1 MGRSSVG
8 RARGARDGLTTADVV
23 VLSLLTERA
32 MHGYDLISEY
42 ERQEVV
48 DWASVS
54 KAQVYYAL
62 QKLERLGLIETAPDA
77 EGVRERTVFAPTE
90 QGRIALAGDLG
101 HTDWAKGRTANPFA
115 TWLGLSIHAGRDV
128 IAPMIA
134 ARRQFL
140 LEELAR
146 EKASLNFLM
155 TLDSERARAGRL
167 IVDLVIRTL
176 EAEMNWLE
184 SLHGQ
189 SDLPND

>member
-1 MGRSSVG
+1 MGRSPLG
-8 RARGARDGLTTADVV
+8 RARGPRDGLTTADVV

-62 QKLERLGLIETAPDA
+62 QKLERLALIEALPDA
-77 EGVRERTVFAPTE
+77 EGTRERTVYAPTS
-90 QGRIALAGDLG
+90 QGRAALAADLAHG
-101 HTDWAKGRTANPFA
+101 DWAKGRTTNPFA
-115 TWLGLSIHAGRDV
+115 TWLGLSIHAGADV
-128 IAPMIA
+128 LVPMIA

-140 LEELAR
+140 HDELAR
-146 EKASLNFLM
+146 EKASLSYLS
-155 TLDSERARAGRL
+155 TLTSARAVAGRR

-176 EAEMNWLE
+176 EAELVWLE
-184 SLHGQ
+184 TLEHL
-189 SDLPND
+189 DD

>member
-1 MGRSSVG
+1 MGRATLG
-8 RARGARDGLTTADVV
+8 RGRGPRNDLTTADVV

-62 QKLERLGLIETAPDA
+62 QKLERLGLVAAAPDT
-77 EGVRERTVFAPTE
+77 EGARERTVFAPTDK
-90 QGRIALAGDLG
+90 GRGALSADLS

-115 TWLGLSIHAGRDV
+115 TWLGLSMHAGPDA
-128 IAPMIA
+128 IPPMIL
-134 ARRQFL
+134 ARREFL
-140 LEELAR
+140 EEELAR
-146 EKASLNFLM
+146 ERASLGFLL
-155 TLDSERARAGRL
+155 TLETERARAGRL

-176 EAEMNWLE
+176 EAEQEWLAMIE
-184 SLHGQ
+184 TQ
-189 SDLPND
+189 KD